1 MTAASAR
8 LTSPA
13 PEHVQGRVP
22 ALSVA
27 RPCRLCALWQVCS
40 EPMPL
45 ATSRPR
51 GHRAA
56 AAQGSLCAWE
66 RLTRCMQ
73 GLSPARARRA
83 RRMAPLCAQH
93 PRGARPLRRWR
104 CARARRAP
112 TQAPPHGVR
121 RSAPAQRALPRPPAA
136 HPAARPPVPALR
148 CSRARPCP
156 PQCARPRRRA
166 PDPPAQRAAAHPCPS
181 LGHPCPGAGTCR
193 YCIPAEQ
200 NYAVYMPWND
210 ACPQLSQYKAKS
222 IVSMAVYS
230 FVGSLRHAPPRQETM
245 PGPPAGALCCS
256 RSAHWRSACR
266 EGAHDLS

>member
-1 MTAASAR
+1 
-8 LTSPA
+8 
-13 PEHVQGRVP
+13 
-22 ALSVA
+22 
-27 RPCRLCALWQVCS
+27 LCALWQVCS

-193 YCIPAEQ
+193 YCILAKQ
-200 NYAVYMPWND
+200 KHAVSCAGTLHVLSCYSTNLNQTCPWQ
-210 ACPQLSQYKAKS
+210 AVPLSVARGTHRRARRALLIITTS
-222 IVSMAVYS
+222 HCV
-230 FVGSLRHAPPRQETM
+230 PRGCT
-245 PGPPAGALCCS
+245 
-256 RSAHWRSACR
+256 
-266 EGAHDLS
+266 